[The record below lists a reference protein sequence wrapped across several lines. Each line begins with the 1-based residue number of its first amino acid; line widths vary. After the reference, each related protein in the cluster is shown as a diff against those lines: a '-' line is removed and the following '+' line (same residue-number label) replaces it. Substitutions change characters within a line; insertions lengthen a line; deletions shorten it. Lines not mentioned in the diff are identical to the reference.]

1 MEDNKKQNWWK
12 RWNKY
17 LLWGIGIVLLFGT
30 MIYFNE
36 NVEAAPSIGFEYLD
50 DSGNIVNKNIGT
62 VIHIWNNKDDYFFNK
77 TSGLQFSNNFNEYW
91 TKNVFCVGEVQSNNW
106 NWFCIDELPY
116 EINPIT
122 DNATYVNLTLTRNI
136 TSQVIASLTY
146 NLKQDN
152 EELIVNPRLRNN
164 GNNINGVFGFAWKV
178 KDIKI
183 LNTFTDD
190 KIEYLT
196 DEKFDKYYLL
206 PLALFSTS
214 KPNRPPRNQ

>member
-106 NWFCIDELPY
+106 NWFCVDELPY

-122 DNATYVNLTLTRNI
+122 DNV
-136 TSQVIASLTY
+136 
-146 NLKQDN
+146 
-152 EELIVNPRLRNN
+152 
-164 GNNINGVFGFAWKV
+164 
-178 KDIKI
+178 
-183 LNTFTDD
+183 
-190 KIEYLT
+190 
-196 DEKFDKYYLL
+196 
-206 PLALFSTS
+206 
-214 KPNRPPRNQ
+214 